1 MNSTA
6 IEIAKKL
13 NGRVEGNGQVEL
25 NKISKI
31 NEAREGSISFLANP
45 KYMPFLKN
53 TRASAILI
61 SNEFKAE
68 TNSDT
73 TFIRVKDPYIAFT
86 KLLSE
91 FAQDKV
97 KRNHGIHSTSSID
110 PSANIHE
117 DVFVAPNVTIGES
130 TIIKR
135 GVVINANTAIGSN
148 VVIGQNTKVFSGVVI
163 LDRTQIGDN
172 CIIQSGAIIGS
183 EGFGFNKNEDGK
195 YIKTPQLG
203 NVVIKDN
210 VEIGANTTIDR
221 ATLGS
226 TIINKGV
233 KLDNLIQI
241 AHNVEIGSDTVIAAQ
256 TGIAGSSKIGDRCKI
271 GGQVG
276 IIGHLTIGDDVQ
288 VQGQTGVINNIAN
301 GNVIQGTPAI
311 DFRSFYKSYS
321 IFKNLPNFESRIR
334 ELEKKI
340 TNDFKQ

>member
-13 NGRVEGNGQVEL
+13 NGRVEGNGQVQL
-25 NKISKI
+25 NKLSKI
-31 NEAREGSISFLANP
+31 EEARKGSISFLANP
-45 KYMPFLKN
+45 KYISFLKN

-61 SNEFKAE
+61 SNEFKGV
-68 TNSDT
+68 TNSET
-73 TFIRVKDPYIAFT
+73 TFIRVKDPYVAFS
-86 KLLSE
+86 KLLADFS
-91 FAQDKV
+91 QDKE
-97 KRNHGIHSTSSID
+97 KITYGIHPTSSIHH
-110 PSANIHE
+110 SASIDE
-117 DVFVAPNVTIGES
+117 DVYIGPNVTIGES
-130 TIIKR
+130 TIIKK
-135 GVVINANTAIGSN
+135 GVFINANSAIGSN
-148 VVIGQNTKVFSGVVI
+148 VVICQNTKIYSGVII
-163 LDRTQIGDN
+163 LDQTEIGKY
-172 CIIQSGAIIGS
+172 CIIQAGAIIGS
-183 EGFGFNKNEDGK
+183 EGFGFNKNKDGK
-195 YIKTPQLG
+195 YSKTPQLG

-226 TIINKGV
+226 TIIGKGV

-256 TGIAGSSKIGDRCKI
+256 TGIAGSSKIGSRCKI

-288 VQGQTGVINNIAN
+288 IQGQTGVINDVASKDT
-301 GNVIQGTPAI
+301 IQGTPAI

-334 ELEKKI
+334 ELEKINK
-340 TNDFKQ
+340 

>member
-31 NEAREGSISFLANP
+31 DEARKGSISFLANP
-45 KYMPFLKN
+45 KYMSFLKN
-53 TRASAILI
+53 TRASAVLI

-68 TNSDT
+68 TSSET

-86 KLLSE
+86 KLLTE
-91 FAQDKV
+91 FAQDKE
-97 KRNHGIHSTSSID
+97 KKTYGIHPTSSIH
-110 PSANIHE
+110 PSTSIHE
-117 DVFVAPNVTIGES
+117 NVYIGPNVTIGES
-130 TIIKR
+130 TIIKK
-135 GVVINANTAIGSN
+135 GVVINANAVIGSN
-148 VVIGQNTKVFSGVVI
+148 VVIGQNTKIFSGVII
-163 LDRTQIGDN
+163 LDQTRIGDD
-172 CIIQSGAIIGS
+172 CVIQSGAIIGS

-203 NVVIKDN
+203 KVVIKDN

-226 TIINKGV
+226 TIIGHGV

-256 TGIAGSSKIGDRCKI
+256 TGIAGSSKIGARCKI

-276 IIGHLTIGDDVQ
+276 IIGHLRIGDDVQ
-288 VQGQTGVINNIAN
+288 IQGQTGVINDVAN
-301 GNVIQGTPAI
+301 KDIIQGTPAI

-340 TNDFKQ
+340 KK